1 MLQFVEENLFFFP
14 LEFDGQR
21 SIGRLSFWYVDFNTY
36 FMRCFNIFLS
46 VVLYASFP
54 LKMLVM
60 PAQPVIKKKYCALLS
75 CAFT

>member
-1 MLQFVEENLFFFP
+1 MDRGP
-14 LEFDGQR
+14 LVGC
-21 SIGRLSFWYVDFNTY
+21 LSFWYVDFNTC

-60 PAQPVIKKKYCALLS
+60 PAHPVIKKNTVHCFHVLS
-75 CAFT
+75 LDLWF